1 MARFLDASQLPD
13 DEEIVN
19 AYLQAHITQLELDE
33 AWPIDAFHILLSSDP
48 ERAWRLIRKLID
60 RAPDSLVAMIG
71 AWQLE
76 DFVSCHGPKFIV
88 DIEREAATNSRF
100 LEALANIWITRGA
113 FPPEIEAR
121 LVNASQGTIGV
132 LDGVDG

>member
-1 MARFLDASQLPD
+1 MDEFLDVSELPD

-19 AYLQAHITQLELDE
+19 AYLQTSIAQPEQEE
-33 AWPIDAFHILLSSDP
+33 AWPIDAFRILIPRDP

-60 RAPDSLVAMIG
+60 RAPDSLISMIG

-76 DFVSCHGPKFIV
+76 DFVSLHGSKFIA

-100 LEALANIWITRGA
+100 VEALGNIWITRGA
-113 FPPEIEAR
+113 FPPEIETR
-121 LVNASQGTIGV
+121 LVNASRGAIEV
-132 LDGVDG
+132 LDDVDG